1 MHVEKESEVLG
12 NADPSSVLPADFIIP
27 TENHYVEP
35 PPVVHVE
42 LRTLDFT
49 TARESLD
56 SPIDEKE
63 NVLAADGVKHKI
75 STYSSSITFTANWGD
90 NETEHTFSLS
100 REVYF
105 VTAHPCAP
113 SQYVKYAKSPSSPTI
128 QQIDVSGQGMP
139 GKVSTVASVTG
150 MPSSLAFFTP

>member
-1 MHVEKESEVLG
+1 MRS
-12 NADPSSVLPADFIIP
+12 
-27 TENHYVEP
+27 
-35 PPVVHVE
+35 
-42 LRTLDFT
+42 LDFT
-49 TARESLD
+49 AARESLD
-56 SPIDEKE
+56 TPVDEKE
-63 NVLAADGVKHKI
+63 SVLAADGVKHKI

-90 NETEHTFSLS
+90 EETEHTFWLS

-150 MPSSLAFFTP
+150 MSSSPAFFIP